1 VAEEVEVKARA
12 DLEKVRERLAELGA
26 VFVGVEEQEDV
37 YFEHPCRSLLA
48 GDEALRLRVAGGRA
62 ELTYK
67 GPRGSGSAKSRVEVT
82 VPVGDAA
89 AARALLEQLG
99 FREAVRVRKRRE
111 LYRLGGVEV
120 ALDTVEGLGTFVEL
134 ESKGAPGERL
144 IELLEL
150 LGAGEPLR
158 ETYAELVAKAARSPA
173 RSGSA

>member
-1 VAEEVEVKARA
+1 
-12 DLEKVRERLAELGA
+12 
-26 VFVGVEEQEDV
+26 
-37 YFEHPCRSLLA
+37 
-48 GDEALRLRVAGGRA
+48 
-62 ELTYK
+62 
-67 GPRGSGSAKSRVEVT
+67 
-82 VPVGDAA
+82 VGDAA
-89 AARALLEQLG
+89 AARALLELLG

-134 ESKGAPGERL
+134 ESKGALGERL
-144 IELLEL
+144 VELLEL